1 MRARCGSAMLPDIRA
16 GHGQKPREVG
26 GRDYPLKLGPELG
39 LSRSGLTS
47 FGTTFVEMTGFA
59 EPRASEPAMKDAL
72 AELRQ
77 SCDDWN
83 AQAEIQWRA
92 CNPETLRFTARD
104 LSIISSRTTSKLS
117 RWP

>member
-1 MRARCGSAMLPDIRA
+1 
-16 GHGQKPREVG
+16 
-26 GRDYPLKLGPELG
+26 
-39 LSRSGLTS
+39 
-47 FGTTFVEMTGFA
+47 
-59 EPRASEPAMKDAL
+59 MKDAL

-104 LSIISSRTTSKLS
+104 LSILSSRTTSKLS